1 MKIWLLSLLSLH
13 HTACS
18 PKRFSKTTNIPQDI
32 HWEGVCQP
40 LENETKEGKDSVET
54 EKNINVVQW
63 STQEEAPAR
72 RRGERSSGLLKWSS
86 KMEAEPRSSCHSPP
100 WAWAECQ
107 HHHTLWSFFRR
118 QRGARWA
125 VESLREGY
133 KYPLMLWLLYVSDRL
148 SKVFLQTRSIICDS
162 EIVHYSN
169 PNVTGYLVCWG
180 IIGLRNCYF

>member
-1 MKIWLLSLLSLH
+1 MIVEIEVWWVKHSYTMVLKRIGNQVFLAWLGYSRVRIGGGKVTSGQRVFWNVYNSGVWLEG
-13 HTACS
+13 A
-18 PKRFSKTTNIPQDI
+18 KKKTGCD
-32 HWEGVCQP
+32 
-40 LENETKEGKDSVET
+40 ETKEGKDSVET

-125 VESLREGY
+125 VESLREG
-133 KYPLMLWLLYVSDRL
+133 
-148 SKVFLQTRSIICDS
+148 I
-162 EIVHYSN
+162 
-169 PNVTGYLVCWG
+169 
-180 IIGLRNCYF
+180 